1 MLILCKIFRL
11 ILSVKSA
18 QVCVEISSSGLLKE
32 MATIQVEYSE
42 IQAKAGP
49 SKKIA
54 P

>member
-1 MLILCKIFRL
+1 MCGNFITRFINK
-11 ILSVKSA
+11 KA
-18 QVCVEISSSGLLKE
+18 
-32 MATIQVEYSE
+32 AIQVEYSE

>member
-1 MLILCKIFRL
+1 MCGNFITRF
-11 ILSVKSA
+11 
-18 QVCVEISSSGLLKE
+18 VEKK
-32 MATIQVEYSE
+32 AAIQVEDVG